1 MNRAYALMVCLAALA
16 LAACGAA
23 SAPGAPGAALPG
35 GAAAATPA
43 PASAP
48 QATQAPAARPA
59 WAGPEWRTDFAKH
72 RVPLNELTPGGPP
85 RDGIPPIDNP
95 KFETVRQADTWLEDR
110 EPVVLFEQGDDVRA
124 YPLQI
129 LIWHEIVNDLV
140 GGVPVMVTF
149 CPLCNTAIAFDR
161 RLGDTTYTFGTS
173 GLLRNSDL
181 VMWDRQTES
190 LWQQITG
197 EAIVGELTGK
207 QLAFLP
213 TSIVAWVEY
222 KSAFPGGT
230 VLSRD
235 TGFERPYGQNP
246 YVGYDAV
253 GQIPFLFNGQLD
265 QRLPAME
272 RVVTISAGGED
283 VAYPF
288 SVLQEQRV
296 VNDTVGGM
304 SVVVFFHPGT
314 ASALDGAA
322 IAQGRDVGSGTAFS
336 PILDGQRLTFVFR
349 AGQIVDEQTG
359 SAWDI
364 TGGAISGGHV
374 GKRLAPIVH
383 GNHFW
388 FAWVAF
394 KPGTRIYRPA

>member
-1 MNRAYALMVCLAALA
+1 MNYTYPWMICLAALA
-16 LAACGAA
+16 LVAC
-23 SAPGAPGAALPG
+23 
-35 GAAAATPA
+35 A

-48 QATQAPAARPA
+48 DAPGAAPPRDTAVAIPAPTAAPQAARPV
-59 WAGPEWRTDFAKH
+59 WAGPEWRTNFAKR
-72 RVPLNELTPGGPP
+72 RVPLDELTPGGPL
-85 RDGIPPIDNP
+85 RDGIPPIDSP
-95 KFETVRQADTWLEDR
+95 KFETVSQADPWLEDR

-140 GGVPVMVTF
+140 GGVPVVVTF
-149 CPLCNTAIAFDR
+149 CPLCTTAIAFDR
-161 RLGDTTYTFGTS
+161 RLGTATYTFGTS

-197 EAIVGELTGK
+197 EAIVGELTGE
-207 QLAFLP
+207 QLTFLP
-213 TSIVAWVEY
+213 ASIVAWAEFQR
-222 KSAFPGGT
+222 AFPNGT

-235 TGFERPYGQNP
+235 TGFRRPYGENP

-253 GQIPFLFNGQLD
+253 GQIPFLFEGQLD

-288 SVLQEQRV
+288 SVLQAQRV
-296 VNDTVGGM
+296 VNDTVGGVP
-304 SVVVFFHPGT
+304 VVIFFRPGT
-314 ASALDGAA
+314 ASALDVAA
-322 IAQGRDVGSGTAFS
+322 IARGRNVGSGTAFS
-336 PILDGQRLTFVFR
+336 PLLDGQRLTFAFR
-349 AGQIVDEQTG
+349 DGQIVDEQTG
-359 SAWDI
+359 SVWSI
-364 TGGAISGGHV
+364 TGVAASGTRAGR
-374 GKRLAPIVH
+374 RLAPIVH

-394 KPGTRIYRPA
+394 KPGTRIYRPT